1 MNIDFLTKC
10 SDIFYKLSSSEEE
23 YGPEL
28 TEISAGTILYHGT
41 SGEDDFIYP
50 DGPAWF
56 SDSEK
61 VDMNFASE
69 FQGGPNPRVFKY
81 EVTSPL
87 KLVLINTS
95 EDMKKLSEFFD
106 SEYSPRELAERM
118 CDKFDG
124 WHIPNNYPEG
134 SDTLICNP
142 EHCLKRIN

>member
-61 VDMNFASE
+61 VAMNILQGNWLSACVTNLMVGT
-69 FQGGPNPRVFKY
+69 FQIIIRKAQIRLFVILNIV
-81 EVTSPL
+81 
-87 KLVLINTS
+87 
-95 EDMKKLSEFFD
+95 
-106 SEYSPRELAERM
+106 
-118 CDKFDG
+118 
-124 WHIPNNYPEG
+124 
-134 SDTLICNP
+134 
-142 EHCLKRIN
+142 